1 MVGNM
6 NVLDVVRHTLIII
19 QLNIGDV
26 LFLNVV

>member
-26 LFLNVV
+26 LYFNVV